1 MGIPFS
7 SIFFVVKKPLNCRF
21 KFFIM
26 KTAIITGAT
35 GNLGHAVIQKFL
47 AENFKVIGTV
57 IPNDSIP
64 LDIEHANFEKQVIDL
79 GNEQAVRGLIT
90 SIIEKDKQIDAAI
103 LTVGGFAMANIEETS
118 AADIEKQLKLNFYTA
133 YAMAKPVFL
142 QMMKQGFGRIFL
154 IGSRPGSDMH
164 QSKGMVAYGLSKSLV
179 FRLAE
184 LMNDEAKGHNVVVSV
199 VVPSTIDTPQ
209 NRASMPKADFKKWVQ
224 PEAIAEVI
232 YFYCTDESSVLR
244 EPIIKVYN
252 NA

>member
-1 MGIPFS
+1 
-7 SIFFVVKKPLNCRF
+7 
-21 KFFIM
+21 M
-26 KTAIITGAT
+26 KTAIVTGAA
-35 GNLGHAVIQKFL
+35 GNLGKEVVKTFISQGYQ
-47 AENFKVIGTV
+47 VIGTLMPGESV
-57 IPNDSIP
+57 DFDSDYFQGI
-64 LDIEHANFEKQVIDL
+64 AIDL
-79 GNEQAVRGLIT
+79 LSEEASQKAV
-90 SIIEKDKQIDAAI
+90 SAIIQSQGDIDAAV
-103 LTVGGFAMANIEETS
+103 LTVGGFAMANIGETS

-224 PEAIAEVI
+224 PEAIAKAI
-232 YFYCTDESSVLR
+232 YFYCTDDALVLR